1 MQGPLGLRCVA
12 RAELWVVNAE
22 ERRGVGCWRRAGHV
36 GRRQDVRD
44 DSRESV
50 RETCK
55 NKDVASRWHPAKEDV
70 RSRVV

>member
-36 GRRQDVRD
+36 CVCVCCGMKEVV
-44 DSRESV
+44 S
-50 RETCK
+50 ETGK
-55 NKDVASRWHPAKEDV
+55 VAC
-70 RSRVV
+70 